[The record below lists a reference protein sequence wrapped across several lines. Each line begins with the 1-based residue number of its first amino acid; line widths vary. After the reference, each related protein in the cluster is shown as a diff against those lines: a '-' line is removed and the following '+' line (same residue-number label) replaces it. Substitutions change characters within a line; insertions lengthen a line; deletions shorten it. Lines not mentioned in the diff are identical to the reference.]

1 MVAKVE
7 LRTVESVPEDARVGH
22 YDELG
27 EEAKAE
33 VPALATADGATD
45 VTGEAEASLSDYDLV
60 KFTDYYRVQRVS

>member
-7 LRTVESVPEDARVGH
+7 LRTVESVPESARVGH

-27 EEAKAE
+27 EKAKE
-33 VPALATADGATD
+33 ELPALAAADGAAD
-45 VTGEAEASLSDYDLV
+45 VADAAEASLADYDLV